1 MGTDKPRIDMAAR
14 LAEKAAH
21 LELALAQAAAPER
34 ELVVAGL
41 ALVPPDRI
49 SAAPVAP
56 VVERR
61 IPGPVIALVQE
72 ISAAIAQAVVRK
84 ILEAAIGQA
93 MAWV

>member
-1 MGTDKPRIDMAAR
+1 LAAR

-34 ELVVAGL
+34 EPVVEGL
-41 ALVPPDRI
+41 ALIPPGRI

-61 IPGPVIALVQE
+61 ISGPVIALAQE
-72 ISAAIAQAVVRK
+72 ISAAIAQAVARK
-84 ILEAAIGQA
+84 ISEAVIAQA
-93 MAWV
+93 VARV